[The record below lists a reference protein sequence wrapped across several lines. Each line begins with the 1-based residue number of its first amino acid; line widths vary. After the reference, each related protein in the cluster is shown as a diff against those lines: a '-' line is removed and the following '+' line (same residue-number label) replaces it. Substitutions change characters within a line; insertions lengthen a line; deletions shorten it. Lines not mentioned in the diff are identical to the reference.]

1 MTDLQSPRKMG
12 LILELWKHPFDISN
26 LASSTFHYLDMWTT
40 YELLTSK
47 PVFLKAWPRNN
58 FMSITL
64 ECLFKLAILKPQPR
78 SRESESVR
86 RDLGISILKQ
96 RLQAIFHTRIWE
108 PLILVL
114 LQVFSFPENHW
125 GSLLQLGATSFTKQ
139 LLILFSIKSFS
150 SSIPKSEWNWSMR
163 REDSFKADLWSGRV
177 GTKL

>member
-78 SRESESVR
+78 SRDSESVR

-125 GSLLQLGATSFTKQ
+125 GSLLQLGAYPAWSQVCFKGIFPSHASISFW
-139 LLILFSIKSFS
+139 LGNRWR
-150 SSIPKSEWNWSMR
+150 EWLYAEEN
-163 REDSFKADLWSGRV
+163 
-177 GTKL
+177 